1 MQRTHIIAEIGIN
14 HNGDLNIAKKLI
26 DIASISGCDCVKFQK
41 RNPDVC
47 VPKHQKNVIRETPWG
62 TMTYLEY
69 KHRIEFK
76 KEQYDQIKK
85 VAVEHF
91 ATNPSV
97 KIKELALELGINE
110 RTIVGWRT
118 DPNFMDAIYDRY
130 MVLFGGEL
138 PAVLNAMIRE
148 AKSGN
153 VQAGR
158 LVLEHSGKLVKNIN
172 VTVDS
177 PFEKYL
183 KTVDID
189 DVEDAEIVEMMEEI
203 PIIESLPERDIEPP
217 VKRNKREKNQID
229 DAIKKEQ
236 YNQKRKEWYKW
247 KKRAIAVGVEPLS
260 ARRPTK
266 GQRKTWEDEI
276 IKRESENEG

>member
-1 MQRTHIIAEIGIN
+1 MLYIKYMT
-14 HNGDLNIAKKLI
+14 KL
-26 DIASISGCDCVKFQK
+26 QK
-41 RNPDVC
+41 
-47 VPKHQKNVIRETPWG
+47 
-62 TMTYLEY
+62 
-69 KHRIEFK
+69 
-76 KEQYDQIKK
+76 YDQIKK

-91 ATNPSV
+91 ATNPGLTV
-97 KIKELALELGINE
+97 KELAIELGVTE
-110 RTIVGWRT
+110 RTIVKWRT

-183 KTVDID
+183 KAVDID
-189 DVEDAEIVEMMEEI
+189 DAEDAEIIEAMEDI
-203 PIIESLPERDIEPP
+203 PVIETLPERDTEPP
-217 VKRNKREKNQID
+217 VKRNKREKKQID

-236 YNQKRKEWYKW
+236 YSQKRKEWYQW
-247 KKRAIAVGVEPLS
+247 QKRAKAAGVEPLS

-266 GQRKTWEDEI
+266 GQRKAWEDEI
-276 IKRESENEG
+276 IKKENDEREDN

>member
-1 MQRTHIIAEIGIN
+1 MS
-14 HNGDLNIAKKLI
+14 KL
-26 DIASISGCDCVKFQK
+26 QK
-41 RNPDVC
+41 
-47 VPKHQKNVIRETPWG
+47 
-62 TMTYLEY
+62 
-69 KHRIEFK
+69 
-76 KEQYDQIKK
+76 YDQIKK
-85 VAVEHF
+85 VAIEHF
-91 ATNPSV
+91 ATNPSLT
-97 KIKELALELGINE
+97 IKELAAEIGVTE
-110 RTIVGWRT
+110 RTIFKWRT

-138 PAVLNAMIRE
+138 PAVLSAMIRE

-183 KTVDID
+183 KIVDD
-189 DVEDAEIVEMMEEI
+189 DAEDAEIVEAMEEI
-203 PIIESLPERDIEPP
+203 PIIETLPERDIEPP
-217 VKRNKREKNQID
+217 IKRNKREKKQID

-236 YNQKRKEWYKW
+236 YNQKRKEWYLW
-247 KKRAIAVGVEPLS
+247 KKRAKAVGVPPLS

-266 GQRKTWEDEI
+266 GQRKAWEDEI
-276 IKRESENEG
+276 IKRESE

>member
-1 MQRTHIIAEIGIN
+1 MN
-14 HNGDLNIAKKLI
+14 KL
-26 DIASISGCDCVKFQK
+26 QK
-41 RNPDVC
+41 Y
-47 VPKHQKNVIRETPWG
+47 E
-62 TMTYLEY
+62 
-69 KHRIEFK
+69 
-76 KEQYDQIKK
+76 QIKK

-91 ATNPSV
+91 ATNPNV
-97 KIKELALELGINE
+97 KVKELALELGINE

-203 PIIESLPERDIEPP
+203 PIIESLPDRDTEPP
-217 VKRNKREKNQID
+217 IKRNKREKNQID

-236 YNQKRKEWYKW
+236 YSQKRKEWYKW

-276 IKRESENEG
+276 IKRESK

>member
-1 MQRTHIIAEIGIN
+1 MT
-14 HNGDLNIAKKLI
+14 KL
-26 DIASISGCDCVKFQK
+26 QK
-41 RNPDVC
+41 
-47 VPKHQKNVIRETPWG
+47 
-62 TMTYLEY
+62 
-69 KHRIEFK
+69 
-76 KEQYDQIKK
+76 YDQIKK

-91 ATNPSV
+91 ATNPGLTV
-97 KIKELALELGINE
+97 KELAIELGITE
-110 RTIVGWRT
+110 RTIVKWRT

-183 KTVDID
+183 KAVDID
-189 DVEDAEIVEMMEEI
+189 DAEDAEIIEAMEDI
-203 PIIESLPERDIEPP
+203 PVIETLPERDTEPP
-217 VKRNKREKNQID
+217 VKRNKREKKQID

-236 YNQKRKEWYKW
+236 YSQKRKEWYKW
-247 KKRAIAVGVEPLS
+247 QKRAKAAGVEPLS

-266 GQRKTWEDEI
+266 GQRKAWEDEI
-276 IKRESENEG
+276 IKKECNEREDN

>member
-1 MQRTHIIAEIGIN
+1 MT
-14 HNGDLNIAKKLI
+14 KL
-26 DIASISGCDCVKFQK
+26 QK
-41 RNPDVC
+41 
-47 VPKHQKNVIRETPWG
+47 
-62 TMTYLEY
+62 
-69 KHRIEFK
+69 
-76 KEQYDQIKK
+76 YDQIRK

-91 ATNPSV
+91 ATNPNLTV
-97 KIKELALELGINE
+97 KELADEIGVTE
-110 RTIVGWRT
+110 RTICKWRT

-138 PAVLNAMIRE
+138 PAVLSAMIRE

-183 KTVDID
+183 KAVDID
-189 DVEDAEIVEMMEEI
+189 DVEDAEVIEVMEDI
-203 PIIESLPERDIEPP
+203 PIIETLPDRDIEPP
-217 VKRNKREKNQID
+217 VKRQVREKKQID

-236 YNQKRKEWYKW
+236 YSQKRKEWYKW
-247 KKRAIAVGVEPLS
+247 NKRAKAAGVEPLS

-266 GQRKTWEDEI
+266 GQRKAWEDEI
-276 IKRESENEG
+276 IKRECDDREDN

>member
-1 MQRTHIIAEIGIN
+1 MS
-14 HNGDLNIAKKLI
+14 KL
-26 DIASISGCDCVKFQK
+26 QK
-41 RNPDVC
+41 Y
-47 VPKHQKNVIRETPWG
+47 E
-62 TMTYLEY
+62 
-69 KHRIEFK
+69 
-76 KEQYDQIKK
+76 QIKK

-91 ATNPSV
+91 ATNPSITV
-97 KIKELALELGINE
+97 KELADELGIAE
-110 RTIVGWRT
+110 RTIVKWRT

-138 PAVLNAMIRE
+138 PAVLSAMIRE

-183 KTVDID
+183 KQVDMDI
-189 DVEDAEIVEMMEEI
+189 EDAEVIEVMEEI
-203 PIIESLPERDIEPP
+203 PIVETLPDRDIEPP
-217 VKRNKREKNQID
+217 IKRNKREKKQID

-236 YNQKRKEWYKW
+236 YNQKRKEWYQW
-247 KKRAIAVGVEPLS
+247 NKRAKAVGVEPLK

-276 IKRESENEG
+276 IKRENEYDAT

>member
-1 MQRTHIIAEIGIN
+1 MS
-14 HNGDLNIAKKLI
+14 KL
-26 DIASISGCDCVKFQK
+26 QK
-41 RNPDVC
+41 YE
-47 VPKHQKNVIRETPWG
+47 QIR
-62 TMTYLEY
+62 
-69 KHRIEFK
+69 
-76 KEQYDQIKK
+76 K

-91 ATNPSV
+91 ATNPNLTV
-97 KIKELALELGINE
+97 KDLALELGITE
-110 RTIVGWRT
+110 RTIVKWRT

-138 PAVLNAMIRE
+138 PAILNAMIRE

-183 KTVDID
+183 KAVDID
-189 DVEDAEIVEMMEEI
+189 AEDAEIIEAMEEI
-203 PIIESLPERDIEPP
+203 PIIETLPDRDIEPP
-217 VKRNKREKNQID
+217 VKRNKREKKQID

-236 YNQKRKEWYKW
+236 YSQKRKEWYKW
-247 KKRAIAVGVEPLS
+247 NKRAKAAGVEPLS

-276 IKRESENEG
+276 IKKESEVESKETK

>member
-1 MQRTHIIAEIGIN
+1 MN
-14 HNGDLNIAKKLI
+14 KL
-26 DIASISGCDCVKFQK
+26 QK
-41 RNPDVC
+41 Y
-47 VPKHQKNVIRETPWG
+47 E
-62 TMTYLEY
+62 
-69 KHRIEFK
+69 
-76 KEQYDQIKK
+76 QIKK
-85 VAVEHF
+85 VAIEHF
-91 ATNPSV
+91 ATNPGITV
-97 KIKELALELGINE
+97 KDLALELGINE

-118 DPNFMDAIYDRY
+118 DPNFMDAVYDRY

-138 PAVLNAMIRE
+138 PAVLSAMIRE

-183 KTVDID
+183 KAVDID
-189 DVEDAEIVEMMEEI
+189 AEDAEIIEVMEDI
-203 PIIESLPERDIEPP
+203 PIIETLPDRDIEPP
-217 VKRNKREKNQID
+217 IKRNKREKKQID

-236 YNQKRKEWYKW
+236 YSQKRKEWYKW
-247 KKRAIAVGVEPLS
+247 QKRAKAAGVEPLS

-266 GQRKTWEDEI
+266 GQRKAWEDEI
-276 IKRESENEG
+276 IKRENDDRENN

>member
-1 MQRTHIIAEIGIN
+1 
-14 HNGDLNIAKKLI
+14 
-26 DIASISGCDCVKFQK
+26 
-41 RNPDVC
+41 
-47 VPKHQKNVIRETPWG
+47 
-62 TMTYLEY
+62 MT
-69 KHRIEFK
+69 
-76 KEQYDQIKK
+76 
-85 VAVEHF
+85 V
-91 ATNPSV
+91 
-97 KIKELALELGINE
+97 KELAIELGVTE
-110 RTIVGWRT
+110 RTIVKWRT

-183 KTVDID
+183 KAVDID
-189 DVEDAEIVEMMEEI
+189 DAEDAEIIEAMEDI
-203 PIIESLPERDIEPP
+203 PVIETLPERDTEPP
-217 VKRNKREKNQID
+217 VKRNKREKKQID

-236 YNQKRKEWYKW
+236 YSQKRKEWYKW
-247 KKRAIAVGVEPLS
+247 QKRAKAAGVEPLS

-266 GQRKTWEDEI
+266 GQRKAWEDEI
-276 IKRESENEG
+276 IKKENNEREDN

>member
-1 MQRTHIIAEIGIN
+1 MLYIKYMN
-14 HNGDLNIAKKLI
+14 KL
-26 DIASISGCDCVKFQK
+26 QK
-41 RNPDVC
+41 Y
-47 VPKHQKNVIRETPWG
+47 E
-62 TMTYLEY
+62 
-69 KHRIEFK
+69 
-76 KEQYDQIKK
+76 QIKK

-91 ATNPSV
+91 ATTPNV
-97 KIKELALELGINE
+97 KVKDLALELGINE

-189 DVEDAEIVEMMEEI
+189 AEDAEIIEAMEEI
-203 PIIESLPERDIEPP
+203 PIIESLPERDTEPP
-217 VKRNKREKNQID
+217 VKRNNREKKQID

-236 YNQKRKEWYKW
+236 YSQKRKEWYRW
-247 KKRAIAVGVEPLS
+247 NKRAKAAGVEPLS

-276 IKRESENEG
+276 IKRESDGETKRS

>member
-1 MQRTHIIAEIGIN
+1 MN
-14 HNGDLNIAKKLI
+14 KL
-26 DIASISGCDCVKFQK
+26 QK
-41 RNPDVC
+41 
-47 VPKHQKNVIRETPWG
+47 
-62 TMTYLEY
+62 
-69 KHRIEFK
+69 
-76 KEQYDQIKK
+76 YDQIKK

-91 ATNPSV
+91 ATNPSITV
-97 KIKELALELGINE
+97 KDLALELGINE
-110 RTIVGWRT
+110 RTIVVWRT
-118 DPNFMDAIYDRY
+118 DPNFMDAVYERY

-183 KTVDID
+183 KSVDID
-189 DVEDAEIVEMMEEI
+189 NVEDAEIIEAMEDI
-203 PIIESLPERDIEPP
+203 PIIESLPERDDENPD
-217 VKRNKREKNQID
+217 VRNKRENKQID
-229 DAIKKEQ
+229 EALKKEQ
-236 YNQKRKEWYKW
+236 YSQKRKEWYKW
-247 KKRAIAVGVEPLS
+247 NKRAKAVGVEPLS

-266 GQRKTWEDEI
+266 GQRKTWEDKI
-276 IKRESENEG
+276 IKKEKENGKDKTK

>member
-1 MQRTHIIAEIGIN
+1 MGKYKNFKRTTKVLYI
-14 HNGDLNIAKKLI
+14 KYMSKL
-26 DIASISGCDCVKFQK
+26 QK
-41 RNPDVC
+41 
-47 VPKHQKNVIRETPWG
+47 
-62 TMTYLEY
+62 
-69 KHRIEFK
+69 
-76 KEQYDQIKK
+76 YDQVKK
-85 VAVEHF
+85 VAIEHF
-91 ATNPSV
+91 ATNPSLT
-97 KIKELALELGINE
+97 IKELAAEIGVTE
-110 RTIVGWRT
+110 RTIFKWRT

-130 MVLFGGEL
+130 MILFGGEL
-138 PAVLNAMIRE
+138 PAVLSAMIRE

-183 KTVDID
+183 KIVDD
-189 DVEDAEIVEMMEEI
+189 DAEDAEIIEAMEEI
-203 PIIESLPERDIEPP
+203 PIIETLPERDIEPP
-217 VKRNKREKNQID
+217 IKRNKREKKQID

-247 KKRAIAVGVEPLS
+247 KKRAEAVGVEPLS

-276 IKRESENEG
+276 IKKESELESKETK

>member
-1 MQRTHIIAEIGIN
+1 MLYI
-14 HNGDLNIAKKLI
+14 KYMSKL
-26 DIASISGCDCVKFQK
+26 QK
-41 RNPDVC
+41 Y
-47 VPKHQKNVIRETPWG
+47 E
-62 TMTYLEY
+62 
-69 KHRIEFK
+69 
-76 KEQYDQIKK
+76 QIKK

-91 ATNPSV
+91 ATNPSITV
-97 KIKELALELGINE
+97 KELADELGIAE
-110 RTIVGWRT
+110 RTIVKWRT

-138 PAVLNAMIRE
+138 PAVLSAMIRE

-183 KTVDID
+183 KQVDVD
-189 DVEDAEIVEMMEEI
+189 AEDAEIIEVMEEI
-203 PIIESLPERDIEPP
+203 PIIETLPDRDIEPP
-217 VKRNKREKNQID
+217 IKRNKREKKQID

-236 YNQKRKEWYKW
+236 YSQKRKEWYRW
-247 KKRAIAVGVEPLS
+247 NKRAKAVGVEPLS

-276 IKRESENEG
+276 IKRESENERENN

>member
-1 MQRTHIIAEIGIN
+1 MN
-14 HNGDLNIAKKLI
+14 KL
-26 DIASISGCDCVKFQK
+26 QK
-41 RNPDVC
+41 
-47 VPKHQKNVIRETPWG
+47 
-62 TMTYLEY
+62 
-69 KHRIEFK
+69 
-76 KEQYDQIKK
+76 YDQIKK

-91 ATNPSV
+91 ATNPNITV
-97 KIKELALELGINE
+97 KDLASELGITE
-110 RTIVGWRT
+110 RTIVKWRT

-138 PAVLNAMIRE
+138 PAVLSAMIRE

-183 KTVDID
+183 KQVDVD
-189 DVEDAEIVEMMEEI
+189 AEDAEIIEVMEEI
-203 PIIESLPERDIEPP
+203 PIIETLPDRDIEPP
-217 VKRNKREKNQID
+217 IKRNKREKKQID

-236 YNQKRKEWYKW
+236 YSQKRKEWYRW
-247 KKRAIAVGVEPLS
+247 QKRAKAVGVEPLS

-276 IKRESENEG
+276 IKRESENERENN